1 MLDKSPLSDVARA
14 MESKMLSEPRGP
26 KPFSF
31 DDNERKQIYWGRNA
45 FEVHPTRTVI
55 IERDGVT
62 VERYDATFVQATVMT
77 FLEGSMGPVDAKFQD
92 GLMGDG
98 LPRCYHAWLAVSG
111 GVGTFTY
118 LADLKVAEQFRRRGL
133 GSWMVKQVLSR
144 VMSQRLYLASNPG
157 DYRMTSRDLYAFY
170 EKHGFKRIDDSL
182 SLMYWDRSQSTQSAN
197 KPQDIVGAACLP
209 AGIP

>member
-1 MLDKSPLSDVARA
+1 MLDKSPLCDVARA
-14 MESKMLSEPRGP
+14 MESKMLSEPKAP
-26 KPFSF
+26 KPFGF
-31 DDNERKQIYWGRNA
+31 DENERKQIFWGRNA
-45 FEVHPTRTVI
+45 FEVRPTRTVI

-111 GVGTFTY
+111 GLGTFTY
-118 LADLKVAEQFRRRGL
+118 LADLKVADQFRRRGL
-133 GSWMVKQVLSR
+133 GSWMVKQVQAHT
-144 VMSQRLYLASNPG
+144 MSPRLYLASNPG
-157 DYRMTSRDLYAFY
+157 DYRMTPRDLYAFY
-170 EKHGFKRIDDSL
+170 EKHGFKRIDESL
-182 SLMYWDRSQSTQSAN
+182 SLMYWDRNAAPKSV

-209 AGIP
+209 AGVP